1 LKATRRRTRTP
12 DPLASRAAIKN
23 VIKQLR
29 VTLPDTIP
37 RSDKHLLSM
46 LRAILYTERHPDIK
60 TRRGRKSPWKDYE
73 LVKAASVL
81 RGIIE
86 RGTKRVSLR
95 SFVEHYLLI
104 PSFPEDVA
112 QALESGEINLFEAEQ
127 LARLVPSRSGI
138 PEERMKKRRRELL
151 RTHLQLGESGARLK
165 ARVDALLY
173 YYEHPEAIFLPASE
187 TARHSPEILAA
198 AEQLEA
204 EIEALHENPENLT
217 AGISPDHFFY
227 EYLQIITSMMR
238 EIRPDEIS
246 DAEMERVMTFSE
258 QLIHQLNGI
267 HKRQNAPAEGKTME
281 EVKKGFHI

>member
-1 LKATRRRTRTP
+1 M
-12 DPLASRAAIKN
+12 
-23 VIKQLR
+23 IKQLR
-29 VTLPDTIP
+29 ASLPDLIP
-37 RSDKHLLSM
+37 KSDKQLLSM
-46 LRAILYTERHPDIK
+46 LRAIIHAERHPDIK
-60 TRRGRKSPWKDYE
+60 TRRGRKATWKDYE
-73 LVKAASVL
+73 LAKASSVL

-112 QALESGEINLFEAEQ
+112 QSLESGEINLFEAEQ
-127 LARLVPSRSGI
+127 LARLTSSRYGI
-138 PEERMKKRRRELL
+138 SEERMKKRRREML
-151 RTHLQLGESGARLK
+151 RIHLQLGESGARLK
-165 ARVDALLY
+165 ARVGALLY
-173 YYEHPEAIFLPASE
+173 YYEHPEAIFQPAPE

-204 EIEALHENPENLT
+204 EIEALHENPESLI

-227 EYLQIITSMMR
+227 EYLQIITSMML

-246 DAEMERVMTFSE
+246 DAEMERVMTSSE

-267 HKRQNAPAEGKTME
+267 HKRQNAPADKKTME

>member
-1 LKATRRRTRTP
+1 V
-12 DPLASRAAIKN
+12 IKD

-29 VTLPDTIP
+29 AALPDIIP
-37 RSDKHLLSM
+37 KSDKDLLSM

-60 TRRGRKSPWKDYE
+60 TRRGRKSPWKEYE

-81 RGIIE
+81 RGAIE
-86 RGTKRVSLR
+86 RGTKRTSLR

-112 QALESGEINLFEAEQ
+112 QALENGEINLFEAEQ
-127 LARLVPSRSGI
+127 LARLTHSRTGI
-138 PEERMKKRRRELL
+138 PEEKMKKRRREML

-173 YYEHPEAIFLPASE
+173 YYEHPEAIFQQAPE
-187 TARHSPEILAA
+187 TPQYSPEILAA

-204 EIEALHENPENLT
+204 EIESLHDAPESSI

-227 EYLQIITSMMR
+227 EYLQLITSYIP
-238 EIRPDEIS
+238 EIRPDEMS
-246 DAEMERVMTFSE
+246 DAEMDRLMTLAE
-258 QLIHQLNGI
+258 QLIHLLHTI
-267 HKRQNAPAEGKTME
+267 HKRQNAPADEKTME
-281 EVKKGFHI
+281 ETKKAFHM

>member
-1 LKATRRRTRTP
+1 
-12 DPLASRAAIKN
+12 

-29 VTLPDTIP
+29 AALPDMIP
-37 RSDKHLLSM
+37 KSDKHLLGM
-46 LRAILYTERHPDIK
+46 LRAILYTELHPNIK

-73 LVKAASVL
+73 LVKAATVL

-104 PSFPEDVA
+104 PTFPDDVA

-127 LARLVPSRSGI
+127 LARLTHSRTGI

-151 RTHLQLGESGARLK
+151 RMHLQLGESGARLK

-173 YYEHPEAIFLPASE
+173 YYEHPEAIFQPAPE

-204 EIEALHENPENLT
+204 EIEALHENPESLI

-246 DAEMERVMTFSE
+246 DEAMERVMTLSE
-258 QLIHQLNGI
+258 QLIHQLNTI
-267 HKRQNAPAEGKTME
+267 HKQQNAPADDKTME
-281 EVKKGFHI
+281 EARKGFFI

>member
-1 LKATRRRTRTP
+1 
-12 DPLASRAAIKN
+12 

-29 VTLPDTIP
+29 AALPDIIP
-37 RSDKHLLSM
+37 KSDKHLLSM
-46 LRAILYTERHPDIK
+46 LRAVLHTERHSDIK

-104 PSFPEDVA
+104 PGFPDDVA

-151 RTHLQLGESGARLK
+151 RMHLQLGESGARLK

-173 YYEHPEAIFLPASE
+173 YYEHPEAIFQSAPE

-204 EIEALHENPENLT
+204 EIEALHENPESLI

-267 HKRQNAPAEGKTME
+267 HKRQNAPADEKTME

>member
-1 LKATRRRTRTP
+1 MP
-12 DPLASRAAIKN
+12 DPLASRAAIKD
-23 VIKQLR
+23 VIKQFR
-29 VTLPDTIP
+29 ATLPDIIP
-37 RSDKHLLSM
+37 KSDKHLLSM
-46 LRAILYTERHPDIK
+46 LRAILYTELHPNIK
-60 TRRGRKSPWKDYE
+60 TRRGRKSPWKEDE

-104 PSFPEDVA
+104 PNFPEDVA

-127 LARLVPSRSGI
+127 LARLAPSRLGI

-151 RTHLQLGESGARLK
+151 RTHLQLGESGTRLK

-173 YYEHPEAIFLPASE
+173 YYEHPEAIFQPATA

-204 EIEALHENPENLT
+204 EIEALHENPESLI

-227 EYLQIITSMMR
+227 EYLQIITSMML

-246 DAEMERVMTFSE
+246 DEAMERVMTLSE
-258 QLIHQLNGI
+258 QLIHQLNTI
-267 HKRQNAPAEGKTME
+267 HKQQNAPADEKTME
-281 EVKKGFHI
+281 EARKGFFI